1 MYNAIFN
8 YFLIIVIYIKS
19 KTKLD
24 LLLKKKNLDKKNTNK
39 VLFVESKNLVFF
51 VLNFRNLFVVAI
63 NIEINKKSILESFVI
78 FNYKNIIK
86 LLIQL
91 LD

>member
-1 MYNAIFN
+1 LYNAIFN